1 MTRQQTYRTLLP
13 VGKTN
18 WLQGFAGVNKTSPNV
33 KTKIIQKLTGH
44 CPGTYGFKLSYHLVG
59 KDVFSLCNGYP
70 PAHRNTSI
78 GAHFSAIGEGEPDC
92 KPATIWRMPRS
103 LGTQRSKQFAS
114 PTKLNGFIAF

>member
-59 KDVFSLCNGYP
+59 KGILAYATVT
-70 PAHRNTSI
+70 HRPIEIQALGLIFRRLVKVSQTANLLRF
-78 GAHFSAIGEGEPDC
+78 GVCREALEPRD
-92 KPATIWRMPRS
+92 PNNLLVRRS
-103 LGTQRSKQFAS
+103 
-114 PTKLNGFIAF
+114 

>member
-33 KTKIIQKLTGH
+33 KTKIIQKL
-44 CPGTYGFKLSYHLVG
+44 
-59 KDVFSLCNGYP
+59 SLCNGYP

-78 GAHFSAIGEGEPDC
+78 QAHFSAMVKVSQTLLDC
-92 KPATIWRMPRS
+92 KPATIRRMPRS
-103 LGTQRSKQFAS
+103 FGTQISKQFAN